1 MGFFFGYKIG
11 VLIYANP
18 KKLKKL
24 NELKKLINALNEIK
38 IDGEFQAEN
47 GIQHEE
53 PTFLNTMNDFRRS
66 STKKQLY
73 RVTQFFK
80 HQGEDKVAF
89 EIEEDLDNGENA
101 ADII

>member
-38 IDGEFQAEN
+38 IDGEF
-47 GIQHEE
+47 
-53 PTFLNTMNDFRRS
+53 
-66 STKKQLY
+66 
-73 RVTQFFK
+73 
-80 HQGEDKVAF
+80 
-89 EIEEDLDNGENA
+89 
-101 ADII
+101 